1 MISRANRYLTA
12 TLLIVSLLITMLC
25 PEMAFAA
32 EKDTNRETIRVG
44 FFAMDG
50 YHMIDEKGNR
60 SGYGYDFLRL
70 MARYIDVDYEY
81 VGYDKSWGEMQDM
94 LENGEIDLLTS
105 ARKTPEREAKF
116 DFSRSIGSNECMMTV
131 RNDNQSINE
140 QDYSSYNG
148 LKVGMIRDNSRN
160 DDFARFAQEKGFTY
174 TPVYFDM
181 MEDMQKALKKGTVD
195 ALVSS
200 SMRATDNERVVE
212 KFAGEKIYAIVRE
225 GNTDLLRK
233 VNYAIDQINAA
244 EGDWKTELFNRYY
257 DVAADRKLDF
267 TEHEKKII
275 AKYSD
280 KNNPLK
286 VICDPTRKPY
296 SFYEDGEMKGILPDY
311 FRKVA
316 EYCGFSYEFV
326 DLKNRDEYVAAQKNI
341 DNIDISIDMRTDGDS
356 LIEDNHFGISAPYI
370 SVRLVKVIRRGF
382 DGDIKSIATVEQGA
396 SGAIE
401 DAYAPNARKIIFKNR
416 QDAMQ
421 AVKDGKADAAFVY
434 YYMAQEFIN
443 NDTSGTL
450 FCVLLTDSVF
460 QYQMVTAPHVDHALA
475 GILTKAIY
483 AMPEK
488 TIEDVA
494 SKYTSYKAS
503 DMTLKLFV
511 QLHPGGML
519 IFGLIMIILFAVLV
533 FLVIKNRDQND
544 ELNDSLDK
552 ITRINRILDKMSE
565 EYVSVYYIDLDS
577 GKYDMLKLTPDS
589 NSSEMLNKKN
599 AYKNFDEYKHHY
611 AELYILEEQRAE
623 FEEWFTCTNMKS
635 LLDHRERA
643 ICHFKSL
650 LNASGQKFFSASLL
664 KLHTDEDKNVALLGF
679 RYIDEIIEKEKEIQL
694 RLEDALSEA
703 KRQNE
708 IVSAISKSYNSIYQI
723 DLAKDTFEEITN
735 DYKTHA
741 LTGYSGG
748 ATKSLHEVCD
758 TLVMPEYRDMVRP
771 FLEVSTLADRLRYEE
786 HVSMDYQMCDGN
798 WHRLRF
804 IVKNRDLNGAPTQVL
819 CTVRVIS
826 DTKRREEDLCF
837 AVDSAKREAAMK
849 TEFLANMS
857 HDIRTPLNGIN
868 GMINLAEQYTDD
880 LEMQNQIRAK
890 AMESTKYLV
899 SLVND
904 ILDMSKLQSGELK
917 GEDMTF
923 DISDLLAKINQIYEN
938 KASEKDISFKIRWQ
952 ADSLVHPWLVGNP
965 VYLGRILSNIADNA
979 VKFSE
984 SGSNITVWGY
994 EEPCDDD
1001 RVFINMY
1008 CKDEGQGMSE
1018 EFVQH
1023 ACDIFSQGNKSSR
1036 STYEGT
1042 GLGLAIAKTLA
1053 ERMGGNIELQ
1063 SELGV
1068 GTTVHIR
1075 IPFGIGEDMSLV
1087 SSKSLDE
1094 ISVKGMRALVV
1105 EDNELNM
1112 EIAKALLELNGLEV
1126 TCASDGQEALEIF
1139 EESTVGYFGVI
1150 YMDIMMPRMDGYEAT
1165 RAIRALKRMDAG
1177 IIPIIAMSANAFAED
1192 IINSKLAGMSMHIA
1206 KPVDEEKM
1214 IEALKQ
1220 CMNDIHG
1227 MRLRDEL

>member
-1 MISRANRYLTA
+1 M
-12 TLLIVSLLITMLC
+12 
-25 PEMAFAA
+25 
-32 EKDTNRETIRVG
+32 
-44 FFAMDG
+44 
-50 YHMIDEKGNR
+50 
-60 SGYGYDFLRL
+60 
-70 MARYIDVDYEY
+70 
-81 VGYDKSWGEMQDM
+81 
-94 LENGEIDLLTS
+94 
-105 ARKTPEREAKF
+105 
-116 DFSRSIGSNECMMTV
+116 
-131 RNDNQSINE
+131 
-140 QDYSSYNG
+140 
-148 LKVGMIRDNSRN
+148 
-160 DDFARFAQEKGFTY
+160 
-174 TPVYFDM
+174 
-181 MEDMQKALKKGTVD
+181 
-195 ALVSS
+195 
-200 SMRATDNERVVE
+200 
-212 KFAGEKIYAIVRE
+212 
-225 GNTDLLRK
+225 
-233 VNYAIDQINAA
+233 
-244 EGDWKTELFNRYY
+244 
-257 DVAADRKLDF
+257 
-267 TEHEKKII
+267 
-275 AKYSD
+275 
-280 KNNPLK
+280 
-286 VICDPTRKPY
+286 
-296 SFYEDGEMKGILPDY
+296 
-311 FRKVA
+311 
-316 EYCGFSYEFV
+316 
-326 DLKNRDEYVAAQKNI
+326 
-341 DNIDISIDMRTDGDS
+341 
-356 LIEDNHFGISAPYI
+356 
-370 SVRLVKVIRRGF
+370 
-382 DGDIKSIATVEQGA
+382 
-396 SGAIE
+396 
-401 DAYAPNARKIIFKNR
+401 
-416 QDAMQ
+416 
-421 AVKDGKADAAFVY
+421 
-434 YYMAQEFIN
+434 
-443 NDTSGTL
+443 
-450 FCVLLTDSVF
+450 
-460 QYQMVTAPHVDHALA
+460 
-475 GILTKAIY
+475 
-483 AMPEK
+483 
-488 TIEDVA
+488 
-494 SKYTSYKAS
+494 
-503 DMTLKLFV
+503 
-511 QLHPGGML
+511 
-519 IFGLIMIILFAVLV
+519 
-533 FLVIKNRDQND
+533 
-544 ELNDSLDK
+544 
-552 ITRINRILDKMSE
+552 
-565 EYVSVYYIDLDS
+565 YYIDLDS
-577 GKYDMLKLTPDS
+577 GKYDTLKLTPDS
-589 NSSEMLNKKN
+589 NASEMLNKKN

-611 AELYILEEQRAE
+611 AEFYIPEEQRAE
-623 FEEWFTCTNMKS
+623 FEEWFTCANMKS

-643 ICHFKSL
+643 ICHFKSI

-664 KLHTDEDKNVALLGF
+664 KLHTDNEKSAALLGF

-694 RLEDALSEA
+694 RLEEALSEA
-703 KRQNE
+703 KRQND
-708 IVSAISKSYNSIYQI
+708 IVTAISKSYNSIYQI
-723 DLAKDTFEEITN
+723 DLAKDTFDEITN

-748 ATKSLHEVCD
+748 ATKSLHEICD

-771 FLEVSTLADRLRYEE
+771 FIEVSTLADRLRDEE

-826 DTKRREEDLCF
+826 DTKRREEGLCF

-857 HDIRTPLNGIN
+857 HDIRTPLNGII

-880 LEMQNQIRAK
+880 LEMQKQIRAK

-1008 CKDEGQGMSE
+1008 CKDEGRGMSE

-1023 ACDIFSQGNKSSR
+1023 ACDMFSQGNKSSR

-1192 IINSKLAGMSMHIA
+1192 IINSKLAGMSIHIA